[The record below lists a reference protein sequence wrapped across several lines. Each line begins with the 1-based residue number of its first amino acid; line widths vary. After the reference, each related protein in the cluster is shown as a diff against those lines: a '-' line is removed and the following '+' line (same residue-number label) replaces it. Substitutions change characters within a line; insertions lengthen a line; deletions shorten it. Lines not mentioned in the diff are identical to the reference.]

1 MLKTE
6 VTEGLVNMSDLKA
19 ILFDVDGTLAD
30 TERSG
35 HRIAFNAAFAEA
47 GLDWE
52 WSEELY
58 GKLLAVTGGKER
70 ILFYLNEFNTD
81 YQRPMKLDAF
91 IADLHH
97 AKTKHYKALIS
108 SGAIPLRSGIR
119 RLLKETKLAGVR
131 LGIATTTT
139 PDNVFS
145 LLESTLGVG
154 AASWFEVI
162 AAGDVV
168 AAKKPAPD
176 IYMWAM
182 EKLGLGAGSCLAI
195 EDSRNGLLSALSAG
209 IRSVL
214 VTVNGY
220 TENEDFSGAG
230 MVVSH
235 LGESGD
241 PCRILNGSIVEST
254 LVNLTVLRDLH
265 DRCNK

>member
-1 MLKTE
+1 
-6 VTEGLVNMSDLKA
+6 MSDLKA

-91 IADLHH
+91 IADLHR

-139 PDNVFS
+139 PD
-145 LLESTLGVG
+145 
-154 AASWFEVI
+154 
-162 AAGDVV
+162 
-168 AAKKPAPD
+168 
-176 IYMWAM
+176 
-182 EKLGLGAGSCLAI
+182 
-195 EDSRNGLLSALSAG
+195 
-209 IRSVL
+209 
-214 VTVNGY
+214 
-220 TENEDFSGAG
+220 
-230 MVVSH
+230 
-235 LGESGD
+235 
-241 PCRILNGSIVEST
+241 
-254 LVNLTVLRDLH
+254 
-265 DRCNK
+265 